1 MTILLKMSIFT
12 VHQNSSSQSVV
23 PEPSPSVVP
32 EPSPLGSPGNF
43 TEMQIPR
50 PFPRPTESEPLE
62 DRRWYSVFSP
72 ALQVILMPAQV

>member
-23 PEPSPSVVP
+23 PES
-32 EPSPLGSPGNF
+32 SPLGSPGNF

-62 DRRWYSVFSP
+62 DRPWYSVFSP
-72 ALQVILMPAQV
+72 ALQMILMPAQV